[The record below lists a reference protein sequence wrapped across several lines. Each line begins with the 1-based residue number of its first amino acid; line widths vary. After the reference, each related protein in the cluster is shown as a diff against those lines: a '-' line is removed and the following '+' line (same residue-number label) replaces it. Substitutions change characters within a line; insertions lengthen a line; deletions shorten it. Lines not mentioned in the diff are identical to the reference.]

1 MANHSSLV
9 FAGIAPHPPIMVPAV
24 GRESCV
30 EVQNSISAIA
40 ELTERI
46 IESGAETV
54 VLISPHA
61 PLEAVA
67 FVAYDGPKLHG
78 DFSMFRAPEATVEAS
93 LDAELLTEIARAAE
107 QHNLITLRI
116 SGAPLDH
123 GTAVPLYFL
132 QRNGWNGKVVALGYS
147 FLSNEDHL
155 RFGNCIR
162 QAITTLRRP
171 VAFIASGDLSHRLKP
186 GAPAGFNP
194 DAHRFDEAVVEAIQ
208 SSQPHRIANIDQDL
222 RRLAGECGYRS
233 MLVALG
239 VIEDA
244 RPACEVLSYEGPF
257 GVGYLVAQ
265 LVARGSSAKRAG
277 SAGILP
283 ADRVHPDHAES
294 NFVPP
299 SEKNST
305 SSHAPSPQ
313 QRTAISS
320 ASSRLTASEIEQL
333 RQDKKTALEEV
344 IAAQAAF
351 DAIPA
356 LARRTIETFVRDGTV
371 IRAPD
376 DPTEQL
382 TARAGCFVSIK
393 TREGDLRGCIGTID
407 PVHDSLAEEIIAN
420 AVSAATRDP
429 RFTPVRRDELP
440 DLQYS
445 VDVLSAPE
453 PCTLSDL
460 NPKTYGVIVEDESG
474 RRGLLLP
481 NLEGIK
487 AVAEQIE
494 IASRKAGI
502 PRGSPVKLWRFRADR
517 YSE

>member
-9 FAGIAPHPPIMVPAV
+9 FAGIAPHPPIMVPEV
-24 GRESCV
+24 GGESCA
-30 EVQNSISAIA
+30 EVQNSISAMA
-40 ELTERI
+40 ELTRRV

-67 FVAYDGPKLHG
+67 FVAYDGPKLYG
-78 DFSMFRAPEATVEAS
+78 DFSTFRAPEATVEAA
-93 LDAELLTEIARAAE
+93 LDAELLTEITRAAE

-116 SGAPLDH
+116 HDADLDH

-147 FLSNEDHL
+147 FLSDEHHL

-162 QAITTLRRP
+162 QAIATLRRP

-194 DAHRFDEAVVEAIQ
+194 EAHRFDEAVVEAIR
-208 SSQPHRIANIDQDL
+208 SCQPHRIATIGQDV

-239 VIEDA
+239 VVEDA
-244 RPACEVLSYEGPF
+244 KPSCEVLSYEGPF

-265 LVARGSSAKRAG
+265 LMSGYAGVPPASSAVDRAG

-283 ADRVHPDHAES
+283 ANRSDD
-294 NFVPP
+294 
-299 SEKNST
+299 
-305 SSHAPSPQ
+305 
-313 QRTAISS
+313 SS
-320 ASSRLTASEIEQL
+320 APIGSDT
-333 RQDKKTALEEV
+333 
-344 IAAQAAF
+344 
-351 DAIPA
+351 IPA
-356 LARRTIETFVRDGTV
+356 LARHTIETFINTGEVVRLT
-371 IRAPD
+371 
-376 DPTEQL
+376 DPAANAGGSDL
-382 TARAGCFVSIK
+382 SFRAGCFVSIK
-393 TREGDLRGCIGTID
+393 TRAGDLRGCIGTID
-407 PVHDSLAEEIIAN
+407 PVKDSLAEEIIAN
-420 AVSAATRDP
+420 ALGAATRDP
-429 RFTPVRRDELP
+429 RFPPVRADELP
-440 DLQYS
+440 NLKYS

-453 PCTLSDL
+453 PCTLADL
-460 NPKTYGVIVEDESG
+460 DPKTYGVIVEDESG

-487 AVAEQIE
+487 AAAEQVE

-502 PRGSPVKLWRFRADR
+502 VSGSPVKLSRFRADR